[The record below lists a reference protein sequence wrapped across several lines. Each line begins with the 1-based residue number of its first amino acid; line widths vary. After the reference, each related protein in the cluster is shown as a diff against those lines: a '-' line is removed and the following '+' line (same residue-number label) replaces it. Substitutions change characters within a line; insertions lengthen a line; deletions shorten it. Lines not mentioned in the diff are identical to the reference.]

1 MAASTLTVCKLVHD
15 KETSEWMVQAYTHHN
30 VRVPSADY
38 FTDDKADAM
47 QTAIA
52 MLDTCKPAGTRIEID
67 ARKRLIWWTP
77 IPTVP
82 TRSLVEIEIMNHPT
96 SPAHK
101 IVKVVS
107 RGRVYAVTFVE
118 PFLTLEEARQLWRE
132 DRKAFQPYDE
142 TTRRYR
148 GRCV

>member
-1 MAASTLTVCKLVHD
+1 MAPSTITVCKIIHD
-15 KETSEWMVQAYTHHN
+15 KETGEWIVQAYTHYN

-52 MLDTCKPAGTRIEID
+52 MLETCKPTGTRIEID
-67 ARKRLIWWTP
+67 ERKRLVWWTT
-77 IPTVP
+77 IPAAP
-82 TRSLVEIEIMNHPT
+82 TRATVQIEILDHPT

-101 IVKVVS
+101 LVKAIS
-107 RGRVYAVTFVE
+107 RGRVYAVTYAE
-118 PFLTLEEARQLWRE
+118 PFPTLEEARQLWRE

-142 TTRRYR
+142 TTGR